1 MPLPRTPSRASPAL
15 RGGAID
21 TWLRRDLGE
30 TALGAGVEEAVR
42 ARPAGEFEHRADALL
57 VLHAVALLD
66 PLAPLCWRGLAL
78 WPDGLG
84 PALAAERQDGET
96 SETLREI
103 IAADLAIRWTKVRGR
118 GDVARATTE
127 ARQRRAVLRDGGA
140 RRLAYALNPLLACDS
155 KLLGGR
161 IVVEMADLVP
171 ALETQTGRLAPGTPA
186 IDAEIAALIAAR
198 SEQPV
203 HATLAALALGDGG
216 PVTARAA
223 LAQLELFA
231 ALQRGRAAPALARC
245 LVAAPDLLAGWQGAA
260 KRRELAAH
268 LTALAQA
275 GDLAPILAT
284 VADPAGRAADQLEAG
299 AGAATLARLDA
310 ELVRIETGGSARAT
324 AARGLGQEAAA
335 GLALAALALSIT
347 LRLFG

>member
-1 MPLPRTPSRASPAL
+1 MTASLKALPMAL
-15 RGGAID
+15 
-21 TWLRRDLGE
+21 
-30 TALGAGVEEAVR
+30 
-42 ARPAGEFEHRADALL
+42 ARP
-57 VLHAVALLD
+57 
-66 PLAPLCWRGLAL
+66 GLN
-78 WPDGLG
+78 
-84 PALAAERQDGET
+84 T
-96 SETLREI
+96 
-103 IAADLAIRWTKVRGR
+103 
-118 GDVARATTE
+118 
-127 ARQRRAVLRDGGA
+127 
-140 RRLAYALNPLLACDS
+140 
-155 KLLGGR
+155 
-161 IVVEMADLVP
+161 
-171 ALETQTGRLAPGTPA
+171 ALETQAGRLAPGTPA
-186 IDAEIAALIAAR
+186 IDAEIAAFIAAR

-284 VADPAGRAADQLEAG
+284 VADPAGRAADQLEAR
-299 AGAATLARLDA
+299 AAAATLARLDA
-310 ELVRIETGGSARAT
+310 ELARIKAGGSARAT